1 MTEPMTSSPAR
12 AAAPRRAALL
22 GLGLAGLL
30 SLTENRP
37 ARAEERHAEHQRQ
50 RQRAAAHH
58 TGAIADLEH
67 ADRDLLENRHFAAE
81 VWLER
86 AEVAVLNT
94 RSAVAGLS
102 GDNRPLLGN
111 LGKVLESVIGARE
124 ATRTDKIGDARQFIA
139 GGLRDLKALPIR
151 V

>member
-1 MTEPMTSSPAR
+1 MTEPMTLSAER
-12 AAAPRRAALL
+12 AAVPRRTAVL

-30 SLTENRP
+30 SLAESRP
-37 ARAEERHAEHQRQ
+37 AKADEREGHERQ
-50 RQRAAAHH
+50 RQRAVAHH
-58 TGAIADLEH
+58 AGAIADLEH
-67 ADRDLLENRHFAAE
+67 ADHDLLENRHFAAE

-94 RSAVAGLS
+94 RSAVAGLG
-102 GDNRPLLGN
+102 GDNRTLLGN
-111 LGKVLESVIGARE
+111 LGKVLESVIGARD